1 MAALIVSAAV
11 SFVLF
16 LVYGYIY
23 GFQWYAEEKEG
34 EAYRAYLA
42 TLRPVVAAEH
52 FKEFDE
58 RYLKDTKK
66 PR

>member
-11 SFVLF
+11 SFVFF
-16 LVYGYIY
+16 LVYGYVY
-23 GFQWYAEEKEG
+23 GIQWYADEKEA

-42 TLRPVVAAEH
+42 TLRPVSAVEH
-52 FKEFDE
+52 FKEFDD

>member
-16 LVYGYIY
+16 LVYGYVY
-23 GFQWYAEEKEG
+23 GFQWYADEKEG

-42 TLRPVVAAEH
+42 TLRPVAAVDH
-52 FKEFDE
+52 FKEFD
-58 RYLKDTKK
+58 RRLRKGTKK